1 MATSVSLALF
11 IALVVPIGTAI
22 LLRFL
27 RTRLSAGPFYSIGG
41 VLFGLAA
48 AATIWLVQ
56 TRTETVQI
64 GGLALI
70 QPQSAARFTSVQ
82 VPNDEPIAVPTLAPA
97 SIPTQVAP
105 TVVTRTSVPTPSP
118 TSPATATGTTTPT
131 PAPTETPLTPTTTV
145 APPTETP
152 APPPTLARRI
162 YTVQSGDTL
171 RSIAAD
177 FGVSV
182 QQIITANGLT
192 AEAADSLQ
200 PGDTLI
206 IP

>member
-41 VLFGLAA
+41 LLFGVAA
-48 AATIWLVQ
+48 VAVIWLVQ

-97 SIPTQVAP
+97 SIPTQAAP
-105 TVVTRTSVPTPSP
+105 TVGTRTSVPTPSP

-152 APPPTLARRI
+152 VPPPTLARRI

>member
-11 IALVVPIGTAI
+11 IALVVPICTAI

-97 SIPTQVAP
+97 SIPTQAAP

>member
-41 VLFGLAA
+41 LLFGVAA
-48 AATIWLVQ
+48 VAVIWLVQ

-97 SIPTQVAP
+97 SIPTQAAP

-162 YTVQSGDTL
+162 YAVQSGDTL